1 MLRDAEVSIN
11 VQQPV
16 PGDQVST
23 IISILLYYRECL
35 ATVDSLKIVA
45 STHVY

>member
-1 MLRDAEVSIN
+1 MLGDAAMSIN
-11 VQQPV
+11 VQQPI

-23 IISILLYYRECL
+23 IISILLYYRACL